1 MADCAS
7 VITEGI
13 GLNCEDI
20 NAAIGVDKDLMLIN
34 YDDFDR
40 INTLATGNFESDDNN
55 GNIGGLTS
63 IFLKSTKAI
72 TDIHTFEGTDYSVQ
86 PSVSSEIKEDGN
98 SWFLHSV
105 LFTAY
110 NKSAEAR
117 AVIEDLGSS
126 KVVAVCVDRSTGLF
140 ELFGAEQGLKLSAV
154 ERAYTGTQTSNFYQ
168 VTLATPDVAVVRESS
183 LGLLAVN
190 TPSVY
195 S

>member
-7 VITEGI
+7 TITEGI

-20 NAAIGVDKDLMLIN
+20 NAAIGVDKDLHLYN
-34 YDDFDR
+34 YADFKRAETLDVSNIEGDDT
-40 INTLATGNFESDDNN
+40 NS
-55 GNIGGLTS
+55 NIGGLSS
-63 IFLKSTKAI
+63 IFVGTAV
-72 TDIHTFEGTDYSVQ
+72 TPHVFEGTDYSVQ

-98 SWFLHSV
+98 SWFIHSV

-110 NKSAEAR
+110 NKGADAR
-117 AVIEDLGSS
+117 AVIEDLGKS

-140 ELFGAEQGLKLSAV
+140 ELFGADQGLKLSAV

-168 VTLATPDVAVVRESS
+168 VTLATPDIAVVRESS
-183 LGLLAVN
+183 LGLLAV
-190 TPSVY
+190 SVNN

>member
-40 INTLATGNFESDDNN
+40 INTLATGNFEANDDNLN
-55 GNIGGLTS
+55 NGGLTD
-63 IFLKSTKAI
+63 IFIKSGAVT
-72 TDIHTFEGTDYSVQ
+72 HTFQGTDYSVQ

-98 SWFLHSV
+98 SWFIHSV

-126 KVVAVCVDRSTGLF
+126 KVVAVCVDRSSGLF